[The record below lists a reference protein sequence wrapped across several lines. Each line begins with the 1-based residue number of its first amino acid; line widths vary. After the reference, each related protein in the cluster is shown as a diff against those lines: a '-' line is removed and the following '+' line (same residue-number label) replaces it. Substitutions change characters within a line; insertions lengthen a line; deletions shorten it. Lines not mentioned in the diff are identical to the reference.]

1 MSWDLVHYTRVCE
14 ACEDKDTTREETT
27 VEANTRAPYEIVIY
41 LVQEERKHKEEVQ
54 TQRSL

>member
-1 MSWDLVHYTRVCE
+1 MGSCALHKGLRGVRGQGHDDGGDDGR
-14 ACEDKDTTREETT
+14 RQ
-27 VEANTRAPYEIVIY
+27 RAPYEIVIY